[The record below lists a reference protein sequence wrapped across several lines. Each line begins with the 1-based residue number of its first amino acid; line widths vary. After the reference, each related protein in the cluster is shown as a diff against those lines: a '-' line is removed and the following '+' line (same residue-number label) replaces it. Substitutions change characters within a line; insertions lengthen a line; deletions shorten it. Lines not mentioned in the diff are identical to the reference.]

1 MGVGRAVAGRLALL
15 LPTALGVTIL
25 TFLLLKLIPGDPA
38 AILLGSRATPEQV
51 VELRAQLG
59 LDRPL
64 AEQYGA
70 FLADLLRGD
79 LGRSIFYRRPVLEL
93 VADRLPVTLWLVGY
107 AVALAS
113 AISVLLAA
121 LAARRRDG
129 AADHAVLVIPLVGLG
144 MPSFWI
150 ALLLVEVFSL
160 RLRLFP
166 VATFGVGV
174 LGHLHAMF
182 LPALTI
188 AVAMVPPLV
197 RSLRVALL
205 RIGESDFVTTAR
217 AKGLGE
223 WTVLRDHGLR
233 NALVSTVT
241 VLGVNVAY
249 LVGGTLVV
257 EKVFG
262 LPGLG
267 SLMIDAIFNRDFPVV
282 QGVTFV
288 FAVLVVLVNLVT
300 DVVHALLDPRVA
312 YP

>member
-1 MGVGRAVAGRLALL
+1 VLVHVLDVERARHAVRQLD
-15 LPTALGVTIL
+15 
-25 TFLLLKLIPGDPA
+25 PGPK
-38 AILLGSRATPEQV
+38 
-51 VELRAQLG
+51 
-59 LDRPL
+59 
-64 AEQYGA
+64 
-70 FLADLLRGD
+70 LRGHLHD
-79 LGRSIFYRRPVLEL
+79 ADVAVGARDGEAPVPEL
-93 VADRLPVTLWLVGY
+93 DIAD
-107 AVALAS
+107 
-113 AISVLLAA
+113 AA

-129 AADHAVLVIPLVGLG
+129 AADHAVRVIPLVGLG